1 MPYVEVKVW
10 EGFGAQKAKK
20 VMEGITQVFVG
31 LGIPAQAVSVVVQE
45 IPKTHWGMGG
55 VPAAERSPSP
65 TEGKPADR

>member
-45 IPKTHWGMGG
+45 IPKTHWGTGG
-55 VPAAERSPSP
+55 VPAAERTPTPS
-65 TEGKPADR
+65 EGAAPNR